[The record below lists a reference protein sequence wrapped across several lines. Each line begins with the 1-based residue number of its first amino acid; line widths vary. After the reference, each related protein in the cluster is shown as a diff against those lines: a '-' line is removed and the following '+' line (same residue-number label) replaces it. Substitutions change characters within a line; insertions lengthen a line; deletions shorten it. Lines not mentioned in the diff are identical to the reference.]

1 MFEGSYVALVTPFS
15 NGKVDTKKLKD
26 LVDFHLQNGTHGIVP
41 VGTTGESPTLS
52 KEEKAD
58 VIKTVVKTVRGRVP
72 VVAGTGTNDTRGSI
86 EYTKAARELGA
97 DAALVV
103 TPYYNK
109 PTQEGLYRHYEAIA
123 KSVDLPLCLYNV
135 PGRTSVNLLPETVAR
150 LAKIKTIAAIKEA
163 SGNVEQV
170 TQIRALCAIRIVSGE
185 DSLTYPI
192 LCLGGVGVISVA
204 ANVVPKAIA
213 EMCEAALKGDH
224 KRAREL
230 HERYFALNKVL
241 FIETN
246 PAPVKTAMKMMGL
259 LNGQLRLPL
268 CEMSEANEAK
278 LRDALKQY
286 ELA

>member
-52 KEEKAD
+52 KDEKAD

-109 PTQEGLYRHYEAIA
+109 PTQEGLYRHYEAISRA
-123 KSVDLPLCLYNV
+123 ADLPLCLYNV

-150 LAKIKTIAAIKEA
+150 LAKIKNVSAIKEA

-170 TQIRALCAIRIVSGE
+170 TQIRSLCAIRIVSGE

-192 LCLGGVGVISVA
+192 LCLGGIGVISVA
-204 ANVVPKAIA
+204 ANIVPKAVA

-230 HERYFALNKVL
+230 HERYFALNKAL